1 MIPER
6 IGRLLEAQERFDAR
20 RARAARLGP
29 RLVDLS
35 YANFDG
41 PLDPAVRGVLQD
53 ALASERSLALQYTPF
68 GGSRL
73 ARRAVADRL
82 AGDTGLSFSWRDVV
96 LTSGAAA
103 ALTLALRAV
112 GEPGDQVVVPTPC
125 WIDHP
130 LYVEACGKTAVL
142 VPLPERTGFDLDVDA
157 LQATVGPR
165 TTALLLG
172 HPANPTGRV
181 YATAALKH
189 LADMLTE
196 SEERHGRPVTLIA
209 DETHRDLGGPGFSPA
224 AAHCE
229 RTLVVYSFGKYH
241 AVQGQRLGYVAV
253 GPGHPSR
260 DAVADELVRW
270 SRIAGNTTPAAS
282 MQLAVPGLLTL
293 RHDTS
298 SLDDWRARSVR
309 RLRGSGYEVVSPEGT
324 HFVYVRTPAGRGD
337 DEWADTLLADH
348 RLLVMPAPI
357 FHHEGYFRI
366 ALTARPASLEAGL
379 AGLERA
385 ALRWCRPS
393 A

>member
-1 MIPER
+1 VIPER

-172 HPANPTGRV
+172 HPANPTGRAKGV
-181 YATAALKH
+181 
-189 LADMLTE
+189 E
-196 SEERHGRPVTLIA
+196 VVGGRDA
-209 DETHRDLGGPGFSPA
+209 LGGRG
-224 AAHCE
+224 
-229 RTLVVYSFGKYH
+229 RIG
-241 AVQGQRLGYVAV
+241 GR
-253 GPGHPSR
+253 
-260 DAVADELVRW
+260 ELAPLRQL
-270 SRIAGNTTPAAS
+270 A
-282 MQLAVPGLLTL
+282 QLAVQVGERGRDPVRVDVVKQDGMPRQRGHLSDPGAHRPGSDHADRRIGRDPRYRRAGPGTATGGAPGAPSPPDPPPTRAPPQHGPRQRPQLDPAATETTSRDL
-293 RHDTS
+293 R
-298 SLDDWRARSVR
+298 LD
-309 RLRGSGYEVVSPEGT
+309 SG
-324 HFVYVRTPAGRGD
+324 
-337 DEWADTLLADH
+337 
-348 RLLVMPAPI
+348 
-357 FHHEGYFRI
+357 
-366 ALTARPASLEAGL
+366 
-379 AGLERA
+379 
-385 ALRWCRPS
+385 
-393 A
+393 